1 MNRIFSHIS
10 IRTKMIFMVIGILV
24 LAIIMAGLL
33 IRGIVY
39 RNIVS
44 QKMTTVDILT
54 ASLVHDIKYDYDAGR
69 LEHINE
75 IIAKFMTYYRIIQ
88 GISFYDTSFI
98 NRADSHTERIGQ
110 TTQDQDIIAAIS
122 MAKPRIHVTSSD
134 WKSLSIHS
142 VAPIFQGSRIAGA
155 IAMEISI
162 QDIQATMSAI
172 DHRIAV
178 ILIITI
184 IMTSFIL
191 FIILRSSIL
200 IRLSHLINLT
210 NQIAAGNYNIRV
222 NDDRQDEIGKLGRAF
237 DQMSI
242 DLRRSK
248 EEIDNYNKH
257 LEERV
262 NDATAR
268 LQKAYEDLK
277 NTQSQLV
284 LNEKMA
290 SLGLLIAGIAHEINT
305 PVGAIRNVLRNL
317 EKKIVSLPKTIET
330 FKNERDILPFSKMV
344 MCLEDLIQT
353 SSVTPQPVSYKEM
366 KVVETL
372 LMDKGIGNSKE
383 MVNSLSKINFTDPE
397 KIIKYTDCLRIS
409 SFFSLFESIG
419 SIVQAARISETSS
432 QKIAEIVRALKY
444 YAYTD
449 KDNVEMTQ
457 INESIQTAMV
467 LLKNRLKHTVKVST
481 DLDPALPAIPCTCEI
496 HQVWTNLLNNA
507 CDAIEELGED
517 YQGKINISTRKKDD
531 HILITVTDNGN
542 GIPEDK
548 INKIFD
554 PFFTTKDIG
563 KGTGLGL
570 SIVSGILKR
579 HYGIIRVESRRGCT
593 VFEVSLPIAAPSNNF
608 SDGKDDGHID
618 ERVDREHCPVTADS
632 SPSGDAHVN

>member
-1 MNRIFSHIS
+1 
-10 IRTKMIFMVIGILV
+10 MIFMVIGILV
-24 LAIIMAGLL
+24 LAIIMAGFL
-33 IRGIVY
+33 IRGVVY

-69 LEHINE
+69 LDHINE

-88 GISFYDTSFI
+88 SISFYDTSFT
-98 NRADSHTERIGQ
+98 NKADSNSEHIGQ
-110 TTQDQDIIAAIS
+110 TTQDQKIIAAIF
-122 MAKPRIHVTSSD
+122 MAKPSIHVTSSD
-134 WKSLSIHS
+134 WKNLSIRS
-142 VAPIFQGSRIAGA
+142 IAPIFQGSKIVGA
-155 IAMEISI
+155 ISMEISI
-162 QDIQATMSAI
+162 QDIQVTMSAI

-184 IMTSFIL
+184 IMTSFVL

-200 IRLSHLINLT
+200 VRLSHLINLT
-210 NQIAAGNYNIRV
+210 NQIAAGNYNIQV

-237 DQMSI
+237 DQMTI
-242 DLRRSK
+242 DLIRSK

-317 EKKIVSLPKTIET
+317 GKKIISLPKTLET
-330 FKNERDILPFSKMV
+330 FKNDQDIPLSKMV

-353 SSVTPQPVSYKEM
+353 SSITQQPVSYKEM
-366 KVVETL
+366 RTIETIL
-372 LMDKGIGNSKE
+372 LDQGIENVRE
-383 MVNSLSKINFTDPE
+383 MINSLSKLNFTDPE
-397 KIIKYTDCLRIS
+397 KVTQYTDCLRIS

-419 SIVQAARISETSS
+419 SIVHAARISETSS

-449 KDNVEMTQ
+449 KDNVEMAQ

-467 LLKNRLKHTVKVST
+467 LLRNRLKHIIKVTT
-481 DLDPALPAIPCTCEI
+481 DLDPTLPAIPCSSEI

-507 CDAIEELGED
+507 CDAIEEIGED
-517 YQGKINISTRKKDD
+517 YQGEINISTRKKAD
-531 HILITVTDNGN
+531 HILITVIDNGN

-548 INKIFD
+548 ITKIFD

-570 SIVSGILKR
+570 SIVSGIVKK
-579 HYGIIRVESRRGCT
+579 HNGTIRVESRHGCT
-593 VFEVSLPIAAPSNNF
+593 VFEVCLPITALSNDLPDEKEGRH
-608 SDGKDDGHID
+608 SDEGID
-618 ERVDREHCPVTADS
+618 IEHCHATAD
-632 SPSGDAHVN
+632 PFTSGDVHVN